1 MITLKIGI
9 MNGVI
14 AKEDLNNDNFLIY
27 ALKAYDKPNCIMS
40 EFTEDMKRFNYLKRL
55 FRRYRKH
62 GEMRERL
69 ILNHIV
75 VLYNLFGPEVTS
87 RLLFFSMNKEDYT
100 ILKTYL
106 VFLNIMPER
115 VVGVKG
121 VDIISSDIHIDMY
134 IADVLRN
141 LK

>member
-1 MITLKIGI
+1 MSFENLTEDNI
-9 MNGVI
+9 M
-14 AKEDLNNDNFLIY
+14 LY
-27 ALKAYDKPNCIMS
+27 AAKAYDKPNCIMS
-40 EFTEDMKRFNYLKRL
+40 EFTEDMKKLNYLKRL

-75 VLYNLFGPEVTS
+75 VLYNLFGPEVTA
-87 RLLFFSMNKEDYT
+87 RLLFFSMSKEDYS

-106 VFLNIMPER
+106 VFLNIMPDR
-115 VVGVKG
+115 IFGINGK
-121 VDIISSDIHIDMY
+121 DILSSDIAVDMN
-134 IADVLRN
+134 IANELRN